1 MKMKEVIAATGLPEK
16 TIRYY
21 EDRALIT
28 PETYRQNGRTYHEYS
43 QEDVEAL
50 KGIMTLRQAQ
60 FTLEEIH
67 RMQQDA
73 GTIPEILSDHHNRL
87 EAQRESLEA
96 LSDLSDTPDWM
107 TLVREIESRSRANPD
122 YVPVLRFG
130 ALDPESEEERA
141 AELRSV
147 RDRHARSVPAARI
160 AIISL
165 SIACVALAVILIGV
179 LVHSD
184 KPVTVSVESTTGWYY
199 YLTTEGLMRTQD
211 PNQPGELICGRT
223 NMASTI
229 NYRVGEHQIFVIMDN
244 KLYSMDP
251 DGKNRH
257 AYKPKFTSAYAGGD
271 ESIGLGPISF
281 HLHEDELIV
290 LEVSGGQLGGGDRY
304 LVRVPVDGSRQ
315 GKLNYELQY
324 GYEYYTALRG
334 DILYILELDQSSDGN
349 TSVIRYDLTG
359 DTVMDRTTLRLP
371 LSRALYMGVEPDW
384 YFGSWNSATGNGNA
398 TTTDLYQVHSDLIQ
412 GDGEP
417 VKLVDRLATISGAV
431 HTVYG
436 HYAVYQGDYETIP
449 VDDPLGIA
457 ENEVYAQARHTYL
470 MNLETGDQFLLDQ
483 DYRYLNFF
491 PDGLLLT
498 GMNYETGQI
507 LQQWLEYP

>member
-60 FTLEEIH
+60 FTLDEIH

-73 GTIPEILSDHHNRL
+73 GTIPEILSAHQKRL

-96 LSDLSDTPDWM
+96 LSDLSDASASDWKA
-107 TLVREIESRSRANPD
+107 LVREIEARSRANPD

-211 PNQPGELICGRT
+211 PNQPGELVFGRS
-223 NMASTI
+223 NSASSI
-229 NYRVGEHQIFVIMDN
+229 SYRVGEHQIFVLMDN
-244 KLYSMDP
+244 MLYSLDP
-251 DGKNRH
+251 DGSNHHR
-257 AYKPKFTSAYAGGD
+257 YRPKFTSAYAGG
-271 ESIGLGPISF
+271 EENGLIW
-281 HLHEDELIV
+281 
-290 LEVSGGQLGGGDRY
+290 Q
-304 LVRVPVDGSRQ
+304 
-315 GKLNYELQY
+315 
-324 GYEYYTALRG
+324 
-334 DILYILELDQSSDGN
+334 
-349 TSVIRYDLTG
+349 
-359 DTVMDRTTLRLP
+359 
-371 LSRALYMGVEPDW
+371 
-384 YFGSWNSATGNGNA
+384 
-398 TTTDLYQVHSDLIQ
+398 
-412 GDGEP
+412 
-417 VKLVDRLATISGAV
+417 
-431 HTVYG
+431 
-436 HYAVYQGDYETIP
+436 
-449 VDDPLGIA
+449 
-457 ENEVYAQARHTYL
+457 
-470 MNLETGDQFLLDQ
+470 
-483 DYRYLNFF
+483 
-491 PDGLLLT
+491 
-498 GMNYETGQI
+498 
-507 LQQWLEYP
+507 